1 MRRRVPGRASPRL
14 VSFVLNGDIWSLS
27 NSTPCRASIDNIR
40 LWNVA
45 EVGEF
50 DKKVR
55 SGVQFKIIAGHH
67 GGFISQMRA
76 YGFGPCVACFLTLVP
91 SRRPRSPFSHN
102 RMWEPRMARGINADD
117 LCTRDKV
124 HLLRFIVASLFRPGS
139 HLANHTGPR

>member
-1 MRRRVPGRASPRL
+1 L
-14 VSFVLNGDIWSLS
+14 L
-27 NSTPCRASIDNIR
+27 RASIDNIR

-76 YGFGPCVACFLTLVP
+76 YDSG
-91 SRRPRSPFSHN
+91 SPLDLFSH
-102 RMWEPRMARGINADD
+102 
-117 LCTRDKV
+117 LSSQSSTQ
-124 HLLRFIVASLFRPGS
+124 
-139 HLANHTGPR
+139 GPVSS